1 MNIQKSNTQLLS
13 GITRIQDIMTPDEV
27 ETQDWVAI
35 VNDLLQERDNLKAE
49 KSQLIKAH
57 QLKQIEQSANL
68 ERANSLAQ
76 RYLSRLMKID
86 AEYFDEVAKKTT
98 DVILGTT
105 QTRGGLFKM
114 SVHELVNV
122 ELDEAA

>member
-1 MNIQKSNTQLLS
+1 MNDNNSNTQLLS
-13 GITRIQDIMTPDEV
+13 GVTRIQDIVTPDEV

-35 VNDLLQERDNLKAE
+35 VNELLQERDNLKAE
-49 KSQLIKAH
+49 KNKLVKAH
-57 QLKQIEQSANL
+57 QLQQIEQRANL

-76 RYLSRLMKID
+76 RYLSRLMNID
-86 AEYFDEVAKKTT
+86 AEYFDEVAKRTT

-105 QTRGGLFKM
+105 EARGGLFKM
-114 SVHELVNV
+114 SVHELVNI